1 MKLRLLPVLAGA
13 MIAATI
19 PVAAFACPGAD
30 GQKTNQQLT
39 PQQQSQLQQIQRNTL
54 QEVSAVLTPEQQ
66 QQFQTALASGQKMR
80 AAVSSLNLSSEQQ
93 EQVQQ
98 IMQASKTQKQQ
109 LFNSNS

>member
-1 MKLRLLPVLAGA
+1 MKLRFLPVLAGA
-13 MIAATI
+13 MFAVGL
-19 PVAAFACPGAD
+19 PVAAFACPG

-39 PQQQSQLQQIQRNTL
+39 PQQQSQLQQVQRNTL

-80 AAVSSLNLSSEQQ
+80 AAVSGLNLSSEQQ

>member
-13 MIAATI
+13 ILAITVPA
-19 PVAAFACPGAD
+19 AAFACPGTN
-30 GQKTNQQLT
+30 GEKTNTVT

-54 QEVSAVLTPEQQ
+54 EEVAATLTPEQLN
-66 QQFQTALASGQKMR
+66 QFQASLASGEAMR
-80 AAVSSLNLSSEQQ
+80 PALANLNLTTEQQ
-93 EQVQQ
+93 NQVQQ